1 VPRGKR
7 ECLQTKL
14 SERERERERERDF
27 MVKEQLVMISRRKK
41 RFEANF

>member
-14 SERERERERERDF
+14 SERERERERDF